1 MNSIVFV
8 VLFILLSNLDEQKRE
23 ECCRAVLEP
32 IPVRPNLTIS
42 ESNKDVPA
50 VKIENGQ
57 IMLSKPSQL
66 PMMGQVIFIDFNEE
80 NERHRTSSC
89 LD

>member
-8 VLFILLSNLDEQKRE
+8 YFFLLSNLDEQKRE
-23 ECCRAVLEP
+23 GCSRSVLEP
-32 IPVRPNLTIS
+32 IPVRPNLAAS
-42 ESNKDVPA
+42 ESNKDIPA

-66 PMMGQVIFIDFNEE
+66 PMMGQVIFNEE
-80 NERHRTSSC
+80 NEKHRTSSC